1 MTDKGLKMLNMLAD
15 RWKKNPDSYL
25 GRLLTLL
32 GEQMD
37 VLEEQAVK
45 VEEWHDIDQA
55 EGYPLEQLA
64 ANINQKRGSAT
75 DEILR
80 LLIKS
85 KAARSLST
93 GTIDDIIFVIA
104 LSLDTDES
112 NVNIKELFGDP
123 LEPEPAAIKIADI
136 PIDRLNRVGISATQ
150 FGRIVKRSASPGVR
164 VAGIELTG
172 TFSFASGTTIET
184 STQGFAN
191 IQLTTGG
198 TLSGVLIPDN
208 DPDLPL

>member
-1 MTDKGLKMLNMLAD
+1 MTDKGLKMLKMLAD
-15 RWKKNPDSYL
+15 RWSKNPDSYI

-45 VEEWHDIDQA
+45 VEDWHDIDQA

-64 ANINQKRGSAT
+64 ANINQKRGNAT

-85 KAARSLST
+85 KAARSLSD
-93 GTIDDIIFVIA
+93 GTIDDIIYVIA
-104 LSLDTDES
+104 VSLDTDES
-112 NVNIKELFGDP
+112 QIDIRELFNDP
-123 LEPEPAAIKIADI
+123 DSPEPAAIKIASL
-136 PIDRLNRVGISATQ
+136 PIAQLNKAGITASQ
-150 FGRIVKRSASPGVR
+150 FGRIVKRATAPGVR

-172 TFSFASGTTIET
+172 TFSFAAGETIET
-184 STQGFAN
+184 STEGFAN
-191 IQLTTGG
+191 LSMTTGG
-198 TLSGVLIPDN
+198 TLSGVLVPDD
-208 DPDLPL
+208 DPNLPL